1 MESSLELAQKL
12 KNYID
17 DKLGEDIVCLDLR
30 GISTVTDFL
39 IIATGKADT
48 HVKSI
53 TESML
58 EDMKKEGIRALA
70 SEGVS
75 SGTWACVDYAD
86 VIIHVMRKA
95 ERETY
100 NLEAIW
106 GGAPRV

>member
-1 MESSLELAQKL
+1 MESSLELAHKL
-12 KNYID
+12 KSFID
-17 DKLGEDIVCLDLR
+17 DKLGENIVCLDLR

-53 TESML
+53 AESMVD
-58 EDMKKEGIRALA
+58 EMKKEGMRPLA
-70 SEGVS
+70 SEGLS

-86 VIIHVMRKA
+86 VIVHIMRKN

-106 GGAPRV
+106 GGAARC